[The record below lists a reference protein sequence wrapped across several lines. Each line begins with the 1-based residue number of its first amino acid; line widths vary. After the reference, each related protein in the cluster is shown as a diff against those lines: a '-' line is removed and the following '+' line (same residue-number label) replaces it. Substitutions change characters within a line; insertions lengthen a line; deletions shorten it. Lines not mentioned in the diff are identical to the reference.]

1 MCSFVDVPINFDSLE
16 KAENEGRFMAETVN
30 LSNEVIHNVALLS
43 GSRESE
49 ELLSRKE
56 AIICGLLIR
65 ITKLFQSFA
74 KLVTQRDSVGAT
86 FLYRGITDCI
96 IDMEFLIKR
105 DDDDLFDEFVQ
116 HGLYAEV
123 EKMNTIEERIQDR
136 EAMPIEKRILSGIER
151 DILRSGYSVQEV
163 KAFPPKKNNRW
174 KNLNSLD
181 KIKALGYEDMYL
193 FSQIT
198 GNNLIHS
205 NWPTLL
211 SQHLTYDEGK
221 YVPKYENMPVHP
233 QMLLTVQTLICRGAL
248 RYISYMYS
256 SEELKEYLSKV
267 FKQTLDKV
275 AKLDRLHEAYLVR
288 KMERT

>member
-116 HGLYAEV
+116 H
-123 EKMNTIEERIQDR
+123 
-136 EAMPIEKRILSGIER
+136 S
-151 DILRSGYSVQEV
+151 
-163 KAFPPKKNNRW
+163 
-174 KNLNSLD
+174 
-181 KIKALGYEDMYL
+181 
-193 FSQIT
+193 
-198 GNNLIHS
+198 
-205 NWPTLL
+205 
-211 SQHLTYDEGK
+211 
-221 YVPKYENMPVHP
+221 
-233 QMLLTVQTLICRGAL
+233 
-248 RYISYMYS
+248 
-256 SEELKEYLSKV
+256 
-267 FKQTLDKV
+267 
-275 AKLDRLHEAYLVR
+275 
-288 KMERT
+288 